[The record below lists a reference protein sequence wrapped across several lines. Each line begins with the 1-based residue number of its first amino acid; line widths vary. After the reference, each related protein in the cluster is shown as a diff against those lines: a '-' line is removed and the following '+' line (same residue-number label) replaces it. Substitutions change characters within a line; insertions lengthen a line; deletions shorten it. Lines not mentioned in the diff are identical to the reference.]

1 MSGKVHRI
9 DLASG
14 RRELW
19 KEIKPRDRAA
29 FGGFSNIVFTPDRK
43 SYAYSLA
50 RYISTLYLV
59 EGLK

>member
-1 MSGKVHRI
+1 MPGKIHRI

-19 KEIKPRDRAA
+19 KEITPRDRAA

-50 RYISTLYLV
+50 RFISTLYLV
-59 EGLK
+59 EGLE